1 MIKILPA
8 IDLYEGKAVR
18 LAKGDYNQMKVYS
31 DEPWKVAKYFRD
43 EGAEYIH
50 IVDLEGARDG
60 GTPNIDTVKRIA
72 DTFGGFSEIGGGVRS
87 TEVIETY
94 LGAGISRVILGTA
107 AAKDPVFLREAITR
121 FGDRV
126 AVGADLKDGEV
137 AVKGW
142 TEGSGIT
149 CDEFFCM
156 LDEIGAD
163 TVICTDVSKDG
174 MLAGTN
180 LELYRRL
187 TDTYSVKVIASG
199 GVTDENDIMKLC
211 EIGVDGAILGRAV
224 YEGRLKVSDAIRIA
238 KEYKR

>member
-1 MIKILPA
+1 MEPLFLEKGFPANAIMIKILPA

-107 AAKDPVFLREAITR
+107 AAKDPVFLREAT
-121 FGDRV
+121 
-126 AVGADLKDGEV
+126 
-137 AVKGW
+137 W
-142 TEGSGIT
+142 
-149 CDEFFCM
+149 
-156 LDEIGAD
+156 
-163 TVICTDVSKDG
+163 
-174 MLAGTN
+174 
-180 LELYRRL
+180 L
-187 TDTYSVKVIASG
+187 TIRVIATTLS
-199 GVTDENDIMKLC
+199 TT
-211 EIGVDGAILGRAV
+211 ILQALA
-224 YEGRLKVSDAIRIA
+224 LK
-238 KEYKR
+238 

>member
-72 DTFGGFSEIGGGVRS
+72 DTFGGFS
-87 TEVIETY
+87 
-94 LGAGISRVILGTA
+94 VILGTA

>member
-1 MIKILPA
+1 MKILPA

-31 DEPWKVAKYFRD
+31 EEPWKVAEYFRD
-43 EGAEYIH
+43 EGAKYIH

-60 GTPNIDTVKRIA
+60 GTPNIDAVKRIA
-72 DTFGGFSEIGGGVRS
+72 EAFGGFSEIGGGVRS
-87 TEVIETY
+87 AEVIDAY

-107 AAKDPVFLREAITR
+107 AAKDPAFLREAIAR
-121 FGDRV
+121 YGDKV

-149 CDEFFCM
+149 CDEFFRM
-156 LDEIGAD
+156 LDDIGVC

-180 LELYRRL
+180 TELYRHL
-187 TDTYSVKVIASG
+187 AATYSVKLVASG
-199 GVTDENDIMKLC
+199 GVTDEGDIEKLC

-224 YEGRLKVSDAIRIA
+224 YEGRLRVSDAIRIA
-238 KEYKR
+238 REFDK

>member
-1 MIKILPA
+1 M
-8 IDLYEGKAVR
+8 
-18 LAKGDYNQMKVYS
+18 
-31 DEPWKVAKYFRD
+31 
-43 EGAEYIH
+43 
-50 IVDLEGARDG
+50 
-60 GTPNIDTVKRIA
+60 
-72 DTFGGFSEIGGGVRS
+72 
-87 TEVIETY
+87 EVIETY
-94 LGAGISRVILGTA
+94 LSAGISRVILGTA
-107 AAKDPVFLREAITR
+107 AAKDPVFLREAIAR

-149 CDEFFCM
+149 CDEFFAM

-180 LELYRRL
+180 LELYRHL

-199 GVTDENDIMKLC
+199 GVTDENDIEKLMD
-211 EIGVDGAILGRAV
+211 IGVDGAILGRAV
-224 YEGRLKVSDAIRIA
+224 YEGRLKVSDAVNLA
-238 KEYKR
+238 KE